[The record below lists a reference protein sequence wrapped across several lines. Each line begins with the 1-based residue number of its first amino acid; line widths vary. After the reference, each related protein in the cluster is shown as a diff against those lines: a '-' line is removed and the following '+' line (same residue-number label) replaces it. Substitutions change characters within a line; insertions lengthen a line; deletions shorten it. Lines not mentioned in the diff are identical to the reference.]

1 MINKNFRRSK
11 NMTIQESLLIFS
23 LVQGLITLTIVI
35 IDLILNVAKYKHS
48 KNIDVQKLQ
57 QDAQKIKQDAQKPMQ
72 SAIMDMVKNL
82 LMGGDLK
89 EKFSQMID
97 SVVKESVDFDAIR
110 EKMTK
115 SLEKSQEDDD

>member
-1 MINKNFRRSK
+1 
-11 NMTIQESLLIFS
+11 MTIQESLLIFS